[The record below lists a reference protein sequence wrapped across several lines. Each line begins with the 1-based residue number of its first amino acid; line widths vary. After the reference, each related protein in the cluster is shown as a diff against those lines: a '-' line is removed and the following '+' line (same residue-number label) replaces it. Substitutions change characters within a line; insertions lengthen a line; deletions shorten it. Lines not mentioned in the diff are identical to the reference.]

1 MYESQDSVPVRDWIT
16 IGIVFLLLV
25 VVIFLGVTFAENTNS
40 SGTQVISGQLVT
52 VSVLGTPQ
60 PKNGQNPPDQQPE
73 AQQSGKQQQGGQ
85 IASAKDQKNA
95 NQMSFFQ
102 TFLLV
107 LLGAA
112 IFTVIISVLIA
123 LLVIQ
128 FTRIVRRLQK
138 KTDNHSSGK

>member
-1 MYESQDSVPVRDWIT
+1 MYETQDSVPVRDWIT
-16 IGIVFLLLV
+16 IGVVFLVLV

-52 VSVLGTPQ
+52 VSVQGTPQ
-60 PKNGQNPPDQQPE
+60 SKNGQNPPDQQPD
-73 AQQSGKQQQGGQ
+73 AQQPGKKQQGDQ
-85 IASAKDQKNA
+85 IATAKDQKNV

-102 TFLLV
+102 TFLLL

-112 IFTVIISVLIA
+112 VFTVIVSVLIA

-138 KTDNHSSGK
+138 KSDNHSSGK